1 MSKMG
6 SAEIAAHMRRE
17 IMKGNY
23 LLHDR
28 LPASRVLAERF
39 GVARNTLRDALQQL
53 EGEGLLQTRP
63 GSGTYVTY
71 QREDVGA
78 DVVAHAGPLELVD
91 ARFALEPHI
100 CRLCVLQGRREDF
113 DELEK
118 LCDKMEENPED
129 PSAFAELDTEFHT
142 GLAMATRNNL
152 LIWMIRHIS
161 AVRTREEWTRMT
173 RMTLDRE
180 IITTYNRQ
188 HRQILDAIRARAAE
202 EAADHMKEHLG
213 TARLSLTRAADT

>member
-1 MSKMG
+1 MDKMG

-17 IMKGNY
+17 IVKGTY

-39 GVARNTLRDALQQL
+39 GVARNTLRDALQRL
-53 EGEGLLQTRP
+53 EVEGLLHTRP
-63 GSGTYVTY
+63 GSGTYITY
-71 QREDVGA
+71 QRKDIGA
-78 DVVAHAGPLELVD
+78 DAVAHAGPLELVD

-100 CRLCVLQGRREDF
+100 CRLCVLHGRREDF
-113 DELEK
+113 DELET
-118 LCDKMEENPED
+118 LCDRMEMTLDD
-129 PSAFAELDTEFHT
+129 PTAFSEHDTEFHT
-142 GLAMATRNNL
+142 GLATATRNNL
-152 LIWMIRHIS
+152 LVWMIRQIN
-161 AVRTREEWTRMT
+161 AVRSRDEWTRMT
-173 RMTLDRE
+173 LMTLDRE

-202 EAADHMKEHLG
+202 EAANYMKEHLA